1 MTQDLL
7 IAEPEPVR
15 NDRAHAVGKLTRQTV
30 LPVLTAVALLAVW
43 EVSVELTGLRPVIL
57 PAPSAVL
64 ETMWANRELL
74 VVNAIPTAVETVG
87 GFALSV
93 VFGGLLGI
101 LLSYS
106 TLARDSLY
114 PNVILFQLVPKVAVA
129 PLFML
134 WLGIG
139 WESRLAISLFIA
151 FFPIVI
157 STVSGLN
164 AADAAILRLCDSLTA
179 TRTQVFFKI
188 RLPYSLP
195 FLFNGMKISMTLA
208 IIGVIVGEF
217 ITSQRGLGYIILF
230 AGSRLETAIVM
241 AALLV
246 LCIVGLVLYGLVALA
261 EQKVLPHVD
270 FEEATR
276 LAVSRAWSRAS
287 AQQQK
292 ALVTEFRAMLLRTY
306 TNAIGT
312 YAGMQAKLLPTRG
325 KPQGESPGSE
335 ATVRYQFSRSGGK
348 PVLVAYEMRKTGAG
362 WKIYD
367 VSVEG
372 MSLVLTY
379 RTEFDGILKQEGID
393 GLISRLAQKNAP
405 PKLGA

>member
-164 AADAAILRLCDSLTA
+164 AADGHGSSRAECA
-179 TRTQVFFKI
+179 
-188 RLPYSLP
+188 
-195 FLFNGMKISMTLA
+195 NGW
-208 IIGVIVGEF
+208 
-217 ITSQRGLGYIILF
+217 RF
-230 AGSRLETAIVM
+230 AGRS
-241 AALLV
+241 
-246 LCIVGLVLYGLVALA
+246 
-261 EQKVLPHVD
+261 
-270 FEEATR
+270 F
-276 LAVSRAWSRAS
+276 
-287 AQQQK
+287 
-292 ALVTEFRAMLLRTY
+292 
-306 TNAIGT
+306 TN
-312 YAGMQAKLLPTRG
+312 
-325 KPQGESPGSE
+325 
-335 ATVRYQFSRSGGK
+335 RSCC
-348 PVLVAYEMRKTGAG
+348 
-362 WKIYD
+362 
-367 VSVEG
+367 
-372 MSLVLTY
+372 
-379 RTEFDGILKQEGID
+379 
-393 GLISRLAQKNAP
+393 
-405 PKLGA
+405 

>member
-1 MTQDLL
+1 MK
-7 IAEPEPVR
+7 IAQR
-15 NDRAHAVGKLTRQTV
+15 
-30 LPVLTAVALLAVW
+30 AVAFAFAACFGLAW
-43 EVSVELTGLRPVIL
+43 AQEQGPEQLIQRITGEVMTAFQSDQELAAGDKDK
-57 PAPSAVL
+57 
-64 ETMWANRELL
+64 
-74 VVNAIPTAVETVG
+74 
-87 GFALSV
+87 AL
-93 VFGGLLGI
+93 
-101 LLSYS
+101 
-106 TLARDSLY
+106 
-114 PNVILFQLVPKVAVA
+114 K
-129 PLFML
+129 
-134 WLGIG
+134 
-139 WESRLAISLFIA
+139 
-151 FFPIVI
+151 
-157 STVSGLN
+157 
-164 AADAAILRLCDSLTA
+164 
-179 TRTQVFFKI
+179 
-188 RLPYSLP
+188 
-195 FLFNGMKISMTLA
+195 
-208 IIGVIVGEF
+208 
-217 ITSQRGLGYIILF
+217 
-230 AGSRLETAIVM
+230 
-241 AALLV
+241 
-246 LCIVGLVLYGLVALA
+246 LA